1 MTDKALIELGY
12 RYGVEVRDL
21 ARNALDALNSGDPD
35 ACRLGLIELIMNVD
49 TYHRTLFASGPMQ
62 EGNARASGPMQ
73 EGNARASALDAQGAL
88 YGVLADNADALLR
101 LEEERQRQ
109 MFGDGV
115 Q

>member
-21 ARNALDALNSGDPD
+21 ARNALEALNGGDAD

-49 TYHRTLFASGPMQ
+49 TYHRTLFASGPML
-62 EGNARASGPMQ
+62 
-73 EGNARASALDAQGAL
+73 EGNARASALEAQGAL
-88 YGVLADNADALLR
+88 YGVLADNADTLLR

-109 MFGDGV
+109 ARGQGV

>member
-1 MTDKALIELGY
+1 MTDRSLTEVAY
-12 RYGVEVRDL
+12 RHATEVRDL

-62 EGNARASGPMQ
+62 EGNARAS
-73 EGNARASALDAQGAL
+73 ALDAQGAL

-109 MFGDGV
+109 MFGDGA

>member
-62 EGNARASGPMQ
+62 EGNARAS
-73 EGNARASALDAQGAL
+73 ALDAQGAL
-88 YGVLADNADALLR
+88 YGILASNADELLR

-109 MFGDGV
+109 MFGDGA

>member
-21 ARNALDALNSGDPD
+21 ARNALDALNGGDPD

-49 TYHRTLFASGPMQ
+49 VYHRMLFASGPL
-62 EGNARASGPMQ
+62 Q

-88 YGVLADNADALLR
+88 YGILASNADELLR

>member
-12 RYGVEVRDL
+12 RYGAEARDL
-21 ARNALDALNSGDPD
+21 VQAALDALDRGDVD
-35 ACRLGLIELIMNVD
+35 ACRKSLLELLSCVD
-49 TYHRTLFASGPMQ
+49 RYHRTLFASGPLQ
-62 EGNARASGPMQ
+62 EGNAM
-73 EGNARASALDAQGAL
+73 ASALDAQGAL

-109 MFGDGV
+109 MFGDGA